1 MVLFSPRNGL
11 NRTAKRAIS
20 QRRMNFFGLRYRVYK
35 RAAQPETGFITPDL
49 TSIHVSFAKIFCQ
62 NKVKKNCNSFSGFS
76 LKDTDI
82 GCGRNTADISI

>member
-49 TSIHVSFAKIFCQ
+49 TSIHISFTKIFCQ

-82 GCGRNTADISI
+82 GCGKKAVNIST